1 MMRWVYA
8 AVIAAIFGCIAWT
21 PTNVQLPPLDIAAT
35 IAGEAAIPNAVTGIL
50 LRNRLYDTIFEV
62 FVFTIAVLGVQ
73 HYLSHHEAKEEIVH
87 ISDDTT
93 VIVARI
99 GAMVAALVALE
110 LSLRGH
116 LAPGG
121 AFAAGVAG
129 GTAIGLVAIT
139 TEASV
144 LVEHYVKWH
153 IGGWEKATVLVFLLL
168 AILSLSGLRML
179 AQPVWVPLDN
189 VFIPLLNV
197 LIALKVTFGAWTI
210 VLTFIRYRGLL

>member
-1 MMRWVYA
+1 MRWFYSL
-8 AVIAAIFGCIAWT
+8 VIVSIFGHIAL
-21 PTNVQLPPLDIAAT
+21 LPASLKPRPSAIAEA
-35 IAGEAAIPNAVTGIL
+35 IARETAIPNAVPGLL

-62 FVFTIAVLGVQ
+62 FVFTIAVLGVK

-93 VIVARI
+93 VIIARI

-110 LSLRGH
+110 LSIRGH

-129 GTAIGLVAIT
+129 GTAVGLVAIT
-139 TEASV
+139 TEASS
-144 LVEHYVKWH
+144 LVERYSKWH
-153 IGGWEKATVLVFLLL
+153 IGAWEKATVLVFLSL
-168 AILSLSGLRML
+168 AILSLSGVRIIVDPIWM
-179 AQPVWVPLDN
+179 PVDN
-189 VFIPLLNV
+189 VFIPMLNV
-197 LIALKVTFGAWTI
+197 LIALKVTLGAWTI